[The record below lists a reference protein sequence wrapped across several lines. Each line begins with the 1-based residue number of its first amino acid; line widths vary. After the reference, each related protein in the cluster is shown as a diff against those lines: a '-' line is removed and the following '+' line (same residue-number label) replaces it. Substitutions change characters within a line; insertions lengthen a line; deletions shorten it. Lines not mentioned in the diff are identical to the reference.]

1 MIDGHLYKSPTE
13 KKILTADFSSEV
25 PASDSIATATT
36 GFTITT
42 LAGVTSTSM
51 TGSSSISGSLL
62 LITLNGDGT
71 DGLDYRVTAT
81 AKMTTAGTIF
91 DKFFE
96 VRVRTKVKV

>member
-1 MIDGHLYKSPTE
+1 MIDGNFQKSPTE

-25 PASDSIATATT
+25 PSGDTIATAVT
-36 GFTITT
+36 GFTVTT
-42 LAGVTSTSM
+42 LAGVTSTSL
-51 TGSSSISGSLL
+51 TGSSAISGSLL
-62 LITLNGDGT
+62 LITLNADGT

-96 VRVRTKVKV
+96 IRVRTKVKV